1 MAAMRRSTS
10 CVACTTYTDSAL
22 DNDLFRTRLELNRG
36 FPIEFLEGMN
46 VLEIGCG
53 QGRFTEHLAKYSK
66 DVVAVDLSYAVYHNI
81 SLGEENVTAIR
92 AELHK
97 LPKFDEEFD
106 LVFCR
111 GVLRHT
117 PDPVASI
124 HRLFEYAKN
133 DGLVI
138 FDVYKTGRGR
148 WTNLKYFCP
157 PILQKSV
164 SIEKF
169 DGFMKKHEDFLY
181 KQHHRNLKAV
191 QTIPF
196 LASIIQ
202 RTPLYLDRYFD
213 KDYPNLDY
221 KQRLEIAKNEMID
234 MLYSGYDTPMTP
246 EEAKD
251 ALAEIGQRPYS
262 FDLFSNHFR
271 CKKSS
276 YTDPISVEYTK
287 NGALVR

>member
-1 MAAMRRSTS
+1 
-10 CVACTTYTDSAL
+10 
-22 DNDLFRTRLELNRG
+22 
-36 FPIEFLEGMN
+36 
-46 VLEIGCG
+46 
-53 QGRFTEHLAKYSK
+53 
-66 DVVAVDLSYAVYHNI
+66 
-81 SLGEENVTAIR
+81 
-92 AELHK
+92 
-97 LPKFDEEFD
+97 
-106 LVFCR
+106 
-111 GVLRHT
+111 
-117 PDPVASI
+117 
-124 HRLFEYAKN
+124 
-133 DGLVI
+133 
-138 FDVYKTGRGR
+138 
-148 WTNLKYFCP
+148 
-157 PILQKSV
+157 
-164 SIEKF
+164 
-169 DGFMKKHEDFLY
+169 MKKHEDFLY